1 MIREII
7 GGLSHAN
14 DEPSVFYLLIA
25 IILALVPLQTYLG
38 LALHRQSTAGTSFWQ
53 CFFAISSA
61 KFHKIKDE
69 EPDAFRE
76 ALKAYQRMYIVV
88 MLPIFALIFAVY
100 IWVAAW

>member
-14 DEPSVFYLLIA
+14 DEPSALYLLLA
-25 IILALVPLQTYLG
+25 IILALIPLQAYLG

-61 KFHKIKDE
+61 KFHKIKE
-69 EPDAFRE
+69 AEPDRFRA
-76 ALKAYQRMYIVV
+76 ALKSYQRTYFIV
-88 MLPIFALIFAVY
+88 MLPIFALVFAVY
-100 IWVAAW
+100 IWIAAW

>member
-14 DEPSVFYLLIA
+14 DEPSALYPVLA
-25 IILALVPLQTYLG
+25 IILALIPLQTYLG
-38 LALHRQSTAGTSFWQ
+38 LALYRQSTAGTSFWQ

-61 KFHKIKDE
+61 KFHKIKE
-69 EPDAFRE
+69 TEPDTFR
-76 ALKAYQRMYIVV
+76 AAVKTYRRTYIIV

-100 IWVAAW
+100 IWIAAW

>member
-14 DEPSVFYLLIA
+14 DQPDELYLLLA
-25 IILALVPLQTYLG
+25 IILALIPLQAYLAA
-38 LALHRQSTAGTSFWQ
+38 ALHRQSTAGMSFWQ

-61 KFHKIKDE
+61 KFHKIKE
-69 EPDAFRE
+69 AEPAAFR
-76 ALKAYQRMYIVV
+76 AAVKTYQRTYIIV

-100 IWVAAW
+100 IWLKAW